1 MTEQPQNA
9 SAAQT
14 APMIEVNQVRK
25 HFAVGNPLMAAMRG
39 GTTVVKAVDG
49 VTFTLNKGES
59 VGLLGESGCGK
70 TTMGRLLLKLEDA
83 TEGDIQFEGE
93 DLANFRGESLKRYRT
108 RAQMIFQNPFDALN
122 PRFTIAQSL
131 AEPLNNIGMNRGE
144 QADRIRHAMELVH
157 LPNPDQFLD
166 RFPHQMS
173 GGQLQR
179 VVMARA
185 LILEPAFVV
194 ADEPVSMLDVS
205 VRAGILNLFR
215 EVRESLG
222 LTAVYISH
230 DLALVRYV
238 CERTIVMYLGCI
250 VEDGPTEDIV
260 HEPMHPYTKAL
271 VAAVPVPH
279 PDQSHDALPIK
290 PGAPD
295 ARNPPSGCRLRD
307 RCPHAFDRCAAEE
320 PRPIQVGNRKV
331 HCHLF
336 DQDG

>member
-1 MTEQPQNA
+1 MTQQQPD
-9 SAAQT
+9 T
-14 APMIEVNQVRK
+14 RKGEEKPMIEVGNVRK
-25 HFAVGNPLMAAMRG
+25 HFAVGNPLLAAMRG
-39 GTTVVKAVDG
+39 TTTLVKAVDG
-49 VTFTLNKGES
+49 VDFSLRRGES

-70 TTMGRLLLKLEDA
+70 TTMGRLLLKLEET
-83 TEGDIQFEGE
+83 TEGRILFEGE
-93 DLANFRGESLKRYRT
+93 DLADCQGEQLKRFRT
-108 RAQMIFQNPFDALN
+108 RAQMVFQNPFEALN

-131 AEPLNNIGMNRGE
+131 AEPLENAGIAKSE
-144 QADRIRHAMELVH
+144 QADRIRSAMELVH
-157 LPNPDQFLD
+157 LPNPDQFLS

-185 LILEPAFVV
+185 LILEPSFVV

-215 EVRESLG
+215 EVRENLG
-222 LTAVYISH
+222 LTAIYISH

-238 CERTIVMYLGCI
+238 CERTIVMYLGRI
-250 VEDGPTEDIV
+250 IEDGPTEDIV
-260 HEPMHPYTKAL
+260 REPMHPYTKAL

-290 PGAPD
+290 AGAPD

-307 RCPHAFDRCAAEE
+307 RCPHAFERCALEE
-320 PRPIQVGNRKV
+320 PKATKVGNRKV

-336 DQDG
+336 DQ